1 MDGPALLDTVKP
13 AEDGDGW
20 ILRLY
25 EPHGGRGIVVVR
37 GPGEFRRVVAC
48 NHVEEDGDEIVTRGA
63 ELTFPIL
70 PFEIKSFRVWLE

>member
-1 MDGPALLDTVKP
+1 M
-13 AEDGDGW
+13 
-20 ILRLY
+20 
-25 EPHGGRGIVVVR
+25 R